1 VLFVVR
7 LSRLFSVTARM
18 DHMRPRYMG
27 MVSRFL
33 VVSSLVVFCCF
44 TVVAGS
50 MSKMFVCLLVVF
62 GSFFRHCS
70 FPSRVCVSGDRYFS
84 RSDSVARQNSERNVS
99 AKLNR
104 PSTNTAANAAISV
117 MGQ

>member
-1 VLFVVR
+1 
-7 LSRLFSVTARM
+7 
-18 DHMRPRYMG
+18 

-70 FPSRVCVSGDRYFS
+70 FPPGSASSAVIVIFR
-84 RSDSVARQNSERNVS
+84 ARISP
-99 AKLNR
+99 AKIQ
-104 PSTNTAANAAISV
+104 TAT
-117 MGQ
+117 